1 NWDPQF
7 KLINVFDTPLL
18 QDLFVTNEYE
28 FQTKLDASEIYEP
41 AGTAWSLLKLNNYH
55 YTQIGGGGPNAINEL
70 NPQEVVVYPNPA
82 HSEVQ
87 VPNTMLGSDV
97 QIIDASGRVVLS
109 LSNISSTSIDL
120 TAVEAGAYHLSIISN
135 DKRYMA
141 RVVVTK

>member
-1 NWDPQF
+1 
-7 KLINVFDTPLL
+7 
-18 QDLFVTNEYE
+18 
-28 FQTKLDASEIYEP
+28 
-41 AGTAWSLLKLNNYH
+41 
-55 YTQIGGGGPNAINEL
+55 
-70 NPQEVVVYPNPA
+70 
-82 HSEVQ
+82 VQ